1 MSFDMSHALRHLD
14 AAGWVLGALDPED
27 ARRFA
32 DHLRSCV
39 QCQEIVAGLEVV
51 AEALARSGPVVEL
64 PADHEAKTVAAVQ
77 YAVMATS
84 RPGAA
89 ERKAH
94 RWWHLH

>member
-1 MSFDMSHALRHLD
+1 VPFDLSHALARPD
-14 AAGWVLGALDPED
+14 AAGWVLGSLDPED
-27 ARRFA
+27 ASGFA

-39 QCQEIVAGLEVV
+39 QCQELV
-51 AEALARSGPVVEL
+51 AEFERVADALARSGPAVGP

-77 YAVMATS
+77 YAVMMAS
-84 RPGAA
+84 RPVSA